1 MDWIQLKD
9 ASQIEEIK
17 TLSKSRPVLIFKHST
32 RCSISGM
39 AWDRLRRNWKKED
52 FEKVHPYF
60 LDLISY
66 REISNQ
72 IADSFEVYHESP
84 QIILVKDGKATYD
97 SSHMGISYQDI
108 MSRIG

>member
-1 MDWIQLKD
+1 MDWIQLKE

-60 LDLISY
+60 LDLLNF

-72 IADSFEVYHESP
+72 IADLFEVCHESP
-84 QIILVKDGKATYD
+84 QIILVKDGKAAYD
-97 SSHMGISYQDI
+97 SSHMSISYQDI